1 MTTTLHDNS
10 ILAKLLAEEDLNV
23 VHKQVSTASFNV
35 ESRELVLPMWKD
47 MTKDVLNMLTLHEV
61 GHALYTPLDGME
73 DASKSGVPHAVINIL
88 EDVRIEKMV
97 QSKYP
102 GSVRTFVTGYGELHD
117 KNFFK
122 VADKDLSKMFLID
135 RINLHFKKSQN
146 VPFTDDEMIFV
157 NRAYTT
163 KTMSDVIELGLE
175 IMNFMEQNE
184 EHKKP
189 QSNEQS
195 DDTESGESG
204 GEQGSSQGEQSGDEQ
219 SSNQNQQSDSEQSDS
234 EQSDS
239 EQSDGDVNQD
249 NQSNE
254 ESKSAGDQGGVP
266 PESKLDEP
274 DMDMGETD
282 TALSQNLEKMVD
294 SEARD
299 RIYAYIPK
307 SDSSELIVPFQQILD
322 ELSPIYTQNEVE
334 YYPRENDG
342 FSFLRDEYLTF
353 KKDSKRSISFMVKEF
368 EMKKSAEAYSRSTT
382 AKTGSLDMGKLH
394 TYKFNEDLF
403 AKVNITPNSTNHGMV
418 MYLDWSGSMSDNL
431 LDTVKQLFSLVWF
444 CDSVKIP
451 FEVYAFSDGAHNR
464 RSFSKPKHTK
474 VGDLNISDLTLLN
487 FFSSNMN
494 KRQQNRMMEIL
505 YNLAYYYSNTRS
517 ERFWK
522 APCAALS
529 PYRDFELKDVLRNYT
544 LSGTPLNH
552 TIIAAMDLV
561 PEFKKQSG
569 VQKVNVV
576 FLTDGDS
583 HPVDETFES
592 HEGDLHVSDLNYRE
606 NSNRA
611 QIIVRDRKTNAEISE
626 YNPRL
631 WRTNMTIEL
640 LQMLRKR
647 IPDITIAGFFIAGSG
662 KNGKVTRSTIGS
674 ITKDWNDDSIKKC
687 QKELRLQNVL
697 TIKNAGYDEYYVLPS
712 SIDMSEESIELDENS
727 SKAQIKKAFSKKLTK
742 KSNNRPVLRKF
753 IDLVA

>member
-35 ESRELVLPMWKD
+35 QSRELVLPMWKD

-61 GHALYTPLDGME
+61 GHALYTPFDGME

-163 KTMSDVIELGLE
+163 KTMSDVIELGIE
-175 IMNFMEQNE
+175 IMDFMEKNE

-219 SSNQNQQSDSEQSDS
+219 SSNQNQQSDSEQSD
-234 EQSDS
+234 
-239 EQSDGDVNQD
+239 GDVNQD
-249 NQSNE
+249 NQSDE
-254 ESKSAGDQGGVP
+254 ESKSAGDQDSVP

-322 ELSPIYTQNEVE
+322 ELSPIYTQNEVV
-334 YYPRENDG
+334 YSPPENDG

-431 LDTVKQLFSLVWF
+431 LDTVKQLFSLVGF

-505 YNLAYYYSNTRS
+505 YNLAYYYSVTRVDRS
-517 ERFWK
+517 WN
-522 APCAALS
+522 ASIAALS
-529 PYRDFELKDVLRNYT
+529 PWRDFEFKDVLKNYV

-592 HEGDLHVSDLNYRE
+592 HEGELRVTDLRYRE
-606 NSNRA
+606 NANRA

-674 ITKDWNDDSIKKC
+674 ITNDWNDDSIKKC

-697 TIKNAGYDEYYVLPS
+697 TIKNAGYDEYYILPS